1 MLDAMAIDLHWENHW
16 LQSISFYF
24 ILIQLE
30 RLISVQYKF
39 LPYFWCWHPFPIAYD
54 ACTMVWETKYGMD
67 NGLGNQV
74 WSMDL
79 ACHLWSCNSWIFF
92 KGIITLLKSFCRPS
106 CLFRQDHNSISSLVV
121 WLSWFQYE
129 DAWFNNHVDIY
140 NAVKTII
147 FDFTQAANS
156 WVKIIVS
163 VC

>member
-1 MLDAMAIDLHWENHW
+1 MLDAMAID

-54 ACTMVWETKYGMD
+54 ACTMVWETKYE
-67 NGLGNQV
+67 V
-74 WSMDL
+74 WIMV
-79 ACHLWSCNSWIFF
+79 WETKYEVWIWLVICEVAIHESFF